1 MKGAAE
7 GGAAP
12 NTNNTE
18 AVPIQESTMGG
29 RLSLHELTQQWHEA
43 KVTEARVSDTNLT
56 VEVEASEG
64 DIVTVTATS
73 TDGVRY
79 TGEYRYREGSN
90 SNGEVLFERHKGE
103 SSSVM
108 VGEWREAG
116 GPTGRWILKIE

>member
-1 MKGAAE
+1 
-7 GGAAP
+7 
-12 NTNNTE
+12 
-18 AVPIQESTMGG
+18 MGG

-79 TGEYRYREGSN
+79 KGEYRYREGSN

-103 SSSVM
+103 SSSVL

-116 GPTGRWILKIE
+116 GPTGLCILKIE